1 MDTSAGCRC
10 SIPVAGWVWDGVLV
24 AEPNPRP
31 RREAKPSA
39 WLSDLRDLLSPAW
52 GGCEGAN

>member
-1 MDTSAGCRC
+1 MDTSDTSAGCGR
-10 SIPVAGWVWDGVLV
+10 SVPMADWMWDGVLV
-24 AEPNPRP
+24 AEPTLRP

-52 GGCEGAN
+52 GG